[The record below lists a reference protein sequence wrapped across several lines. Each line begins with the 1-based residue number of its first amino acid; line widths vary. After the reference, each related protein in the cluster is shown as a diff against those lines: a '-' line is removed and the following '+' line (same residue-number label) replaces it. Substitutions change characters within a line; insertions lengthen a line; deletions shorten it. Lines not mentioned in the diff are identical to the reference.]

1 MDDSL
6 DEAMQRQNLSRL
18 LEALRRL
25 PLRQV
30 TVNYAGSSG
39 HVTHCE
45 VVVSPSDAGHHLAAA
60 TVEQFRPAIPPSEE
74 LLSAESLSLDQALK
88 NFALHWAG
96 MLDESWPRADGG
108 DGTMRFHIA
117 EGMLTL
123 DHDVVCIQNLHASL
137 RASK

>member
-45 VVVSPSDAGHHLAAA
+45 VLVSPSDADHHLAAVI
-60 TVEQFRPAIPPSEE
+60 VEQFRPAIQPSAEIF
-74 LLSAESLSLDQALK
+74 SAESLPLGPALK

-96 MLDESWPRADGG
+96 MLDESWPRGDGG
-108 DGTMRFHIA
+108 NGTMRLHIT
-117 EGMLTL
+117 EGVLTL
-123 DHDVVCIQNLHASL
+123 DHDVLCIQNLHASL
-137 RASK
+137 RAPK